1 MLISMGLKCLYITL
15 DLHYFDENSLE
26 MESLVINE
34 QLSHFNDQR
43 KGKVRKYH
51 FPLLFEEFDWE
62 RPKVL
67 PLAVN
72 HATKDDLISQTSVDE
87 VALLP
92 ILDKGW
98 VLNE

>member
-1 MLISMGLKCLYITL
+1 M
-15 DLHYFDENSLE
+15 
-26 MESLVINE
+26 
-34 QLSHFNDQR
+34 
-43 KGKVRKYH
+43 
-51 FPLLFEEFDWE
+51 
-62 RPKVL
+62 L

-72 HATKDDLISQTSVDE
+72 HAMKDDLISQTSVDE